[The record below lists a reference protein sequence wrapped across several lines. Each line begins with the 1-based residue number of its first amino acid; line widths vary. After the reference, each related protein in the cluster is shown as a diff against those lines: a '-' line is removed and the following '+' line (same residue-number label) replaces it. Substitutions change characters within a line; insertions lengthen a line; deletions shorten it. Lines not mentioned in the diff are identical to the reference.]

1 MVVNFNV
8 SLIIKIEG
16 SRRLGRA
23 GKDQE
28 YFSLPKKRAFQAHIH
43 GNKRSETQ
51 QSNAAV

>member
-1 MVVNFNV
+1 MFIENV

-28 YFSLPKKRAFQAHIH
+28 PFSLPKKRAFQGHIH
-43 GNKRSETQ
+43 GNRQSETQ